1 MAARTL
7 PNIGLEGGYEAH
19 EDGWA
24 VGMAANLLKLSL
36 LVQAGVIDKVAAE
49 PGSPAPGDVY
59 ILDETHA
66 THPNEIAAFEGDTG
80 EEAWVYLVPLTGW
93 MVYNQTE
100 DYYEKF
106 DGAVWAEL
114 VMGGGGSGTAVP
126 YNVPMGFTSTPLAG
140 EILLLHVFPEAVTFP
155 DDWAGAESYVGVNPT
170 TDPVAFDIKKNGGS
184 VGTVSITAAG
194 VVTFTTSGT
203 TVAFAAG
210 DVLSVHG
217 PGTADATIANVALTF
232 VGDRP

>member
-1 MAARTL
+1 MADRTL
-7 PNIGLEGGYEAH
+7 AGSIALKGDWLLG
-19 EDGWA
+19 EDNWKA
-24 VGMAANLLKLSL
+24 DMDTNLVKLSV
-36 LVQAGVIDKVAAE
+36 LVQPIVLNTVSAT
-49 PGSPAPGDVY
+49 PGAPTEGDVY
-59 ILDETHA
+59 LLDETHP
-66 THPNEIAAFEGDTG
+66 THANAIAAYNEGAWFYITP
-80 EEAWVYLVPLTGW
+80 EEGW
-93 MVYNQTE
+93 QLYDQTNNARLQ
-100 DYYEKF
+100 F
-106 DGAVWAEL
+106 DGTVWLDVA
-114 VMGGGGSGTAVP
+114 SGPGVP

-217 PGTADATIANVALTF
+217 PGAADATIANVALTF